1 MKFTVRKAS
10 DSKYF
15 KIIEISNLEQLMQ
28 FVEKNGDIVIQN
40 NYDFDESVEDIQ
52 KWKEATEEQ
61 AEEIKNIKHEILIY
75 DDYLE

>member
-52 KWKEATEEQ
+52 KWKEVTEEQ